1 MDADDERDE
10 KDFDARSGDD
20 RPAPSRVLRVA
31 NLTQNVTPGHL
42 EEIFAHYGRVRAAHR
57 PPTRA
62 PPPRERRPSRDRHP
76 SPAPNAPGVGL
87 VEFDARDD
95 AEDALRH
102 MHGGDIDGTIVDI
115 TFADERALHVARRG
129 RKPHRTQLGPARGE
143 GARRESNPHAFSR
156 AALLRAPRG
165 RDGGGGDHHP
175 TYMHARGRGRHDAAG
190 RGDTSR
196 RRAEWTRADASQHP
210 TRMRDADRDRHRHR
224 DGSRDGRRGASSR
237 RTPSPRG
244 RAGRTVFG
252 RDRRR
257 RSPSWDDDRGR
268 FRGRRGRS
276 RSGSG
281 RRSRSRSRNKSRSR
295 SRSRSRNQSRSR
307 SRSRRGISRRRRAR
321 SRSRSRSWSS
331 SRSPSRSRRRRR
343 GRRRGRSES
352 ASSSDSDQRRR

>member
-10 KDFDARSGDD
+10 KDLDARSGDD

-62 PPPRERRPSRDRHP
+62 PPPRERRPS
-76 SPAPNAPGVGL
+76 PAPNAPGVGL

-115 TFADERALHVARRG
+115 TFADERVLHVARHG
-129 RKPHRTQLGPARGE
+129 RIPHRTQLGPARGE
-143 GARRESNPHAFSR
+143 GARRASNPHAFSR

-165 RDGGGGDHHP
+165 RDGSGGDHHP
-175 TYMHARGRGRHDAAG
+175 TYMHARGRGRHDAAE
-190 RGDTSR
+190 RGDPSR
-196 RRAEWTRADASQHP
+196 RRAEWTRADASRHP
-210 TRMRDADRDRHRHR
+210 TRMRDADRAGHRRR

-307 SRSRRGISRRRRAR
+307 SRSRRGISRRRRVR